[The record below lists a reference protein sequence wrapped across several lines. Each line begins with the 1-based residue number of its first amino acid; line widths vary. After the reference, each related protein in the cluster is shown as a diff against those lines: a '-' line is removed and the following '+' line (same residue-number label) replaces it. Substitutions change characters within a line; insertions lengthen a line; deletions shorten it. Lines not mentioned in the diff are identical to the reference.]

1 MKKFAA
7 LLRVSF
13 RGMLLTANPT
23 RKNRK
28 KAATGAGF
36 LVLMCCLMLYLGGV
50 YSFVFASLLAPLGR
64 LDLMLSLM
72 ALIGVSMSFFL
83 GVASG
88 AGFVF
93 GGRDNDIL
101 LAMPVSAF
109 AVLLSKVLALYL
121 ENLALMLFV
130 LLPAGAA
137 YLRYVGFA
145 AAFLPLLLL
154 GALLLAGVRD
164 QTTVVACLI
173 AASAPAVAA
182 TTMFSAKFNQDTI
195 LSVGVVSF
203 STLLSLATMPLVV
216 GLARYLTAS

>member
-101 LAMPVSAF
+101 LAMPVAS
-109 AVLLSKVLALYL
+109 
-121 ENLALMLFV
+121 NT
-130 LLPAGAA
+130 AA
-137 YLRYVGFA
+137 MAECYGGDYVF
-145 AAFLPLLLL
+145 
-154 GALLLAGVRD
+154 
-164 QTTVVACLI
+164 
-173 AASAPAVAA
+173 ASACV
-182 TTMFSAKFNQDTI
+182 
-195 LSVGVVSF
+195 SV
-203 STLLSLATMPLVV
+203 STLLSVV
-216 GLARYLTAS
+216 TVPVITWLIQLL